1 MRVINSVFSL
11 FSYQNIFFLSIEV
24 QKNWCNSQRDKV
36 SSGWLW
42 RWKKQL
48 CQRAKKVVSNSPGLV
63 DFAIGL
69 VNSVRKSS
77 FLRNSKYSKVCEI
90 KSAHK
95 KVSGL
100 VEITFGPVKAIFSW
114 SEWQAVKMTFY
125 APCIV
130 LFIYSGKLQVPK
142 DCRYKDSSVLRA

>member
-1 MRVINSVFSL
+1 MKYKRIDAIPREIKSALVGC
-11 FSYQNIFFLSIEV
+11 E
-24 QKNWCNSQRDKV
+24 
-36 SSGWLW
+36 GE
-42 RWKKQL
+42 KKQL

-77 FLRNSKYSKVCEI
+77 FLRNSKYSKICEI

-114 SEWQAVKMTFY
+114 SEWQAVKMTFF
-125 APCIV
+125 A
-130 LFIYSGKLQVPK
+130 S
-142 DCRYKDSSVLRA
+142 